1 MKKNR
6 SPHLEVKQEW
16 LNQLQ
21 EDPPSP
27 DIPIID
33 PHHHL
38 WDAGFGKYF
47 VEELLEDIW
56 RWCWHRQFVIF

>member
-1 MKKNR
+1 MKKNK
-6 SPHLEVKQEW
+6 SPHLEVRQEW

-21 EDPPSP
+21 EAPLLP

-38 WDAGFGKYF
+38 WDAGFGKY
-47 VEELLEDIW
+47 LSLI
-56 RWCWHRQFVIF
+56 HI